1 MEKTVNVN
9 PNLLMLT
16 TALLT
21 GSPWRESQGD
31 IDPGSLGAKVKT
43 RLHVIMGAPFQPQG
57 AHLPC
62 HHFEQ

>member
-1 MEKTVNVN
+1 
-9 PNLLMLT
+9 MLT
-16 TALLT
+16 TALFT
-21 GSPWRESQGD
+21 GSPWRKSQGD